1 MLVIEIFPRGFS
13 LQNYKLF
20 LLIFQTS
27 FPSRGRLGDCREP
40 VAWWS
45 LGSSESAGFAIGCE
59 KEIAPPS

>member
-27 FPSRGRLGDCREP
+27 FPSRVQLPRQVE
-40 VAWWS
+40 V
-45 LGSSESAGFAIGCE
+45 EE
-59 KEIAPPS
+59 KATVVNPSRGGV